1 MDILD
6 ESDVKKMSSE
16 FSQGEIFSYI
26 KHEIKPYQI
35 HETKTHTQAVLRV
48 ANTRSPPPNAH
59 SAASPRLPY
68 SAASNFPSSRS
79 GRIHP

>member
-35 HETKTHTQAVLRV
+35 HVTKHTHSGYGICSQSRQYA
-48 ANTRSPPPNAH
+48 
-59 SAASPRLPY
+59 LP
-68 SAASNFPSSRS
+68 STERA
-79 GRIHP
+79 